1 MKKIADKIA
10 KHSKIILL
18 IAFLLL
24 IPSVMGYINTDINYD
39 ILSYLPEDVSTMKAE
54 KIMKEDFNCGSLAM
68 LEIENMPD
76 KDVAKIKEKVE
87 KVEGVEEVIW
97 KDSFIDITFPNKMIP
112 KDMRDMLYSGD
123 ATMMIVKLK
132 EGTADELTM
141 KAVDTIR
148 GITGR
153 QAFLSGMSGIIKDT
167 KDLSDKEMPLYVVAA
182 GILTM
187 IVLLLTM
194 EYTAIPFVFLT
205 NIAIA
210 IIYNFGTNIIFGE
223 ISYITKALCAILQ
236 LGVTMDYSIFL
247 LHRYDEELLN
257 TDDRQEAMAN
267 AITNTFTSISGSS
280 LTTVAGFIALCA
292 MDLALGKD
300 IGIVMAK
307 GVVLGV
313 LTTVTVLPA
322 LILTFDKVIH
332 NHRHK
337 TILTSF
343 EKTSDFVIRNYKKLT
358 VLFLVLMIPA
368 IYGNNNAKVYYNL
381 DETLPDDLPSIVATN
396 KMKKD
401 FDMNSTDMIFVKD
414 SLDSYKVDQMVSEI
428 EKVDGVNSVVAL
440 EKVVGSGFVQDIIPD
455 SMLSE
460 VKAGGYEQIMINS
473 KYRAATK
480 ECGAQIRELN
490 KIVKKY
496 DPDGL
501 IGGEAPLTEDL
512 IRIADTDFKKV
523 SAVSIIAIFAIIAF
537 VFKSASIPVLLVA
550 AIEGAIF
557 ANLGIPYYTGTVLP
571 FIASI
576 VLGTIQLGATVD
588 YAILLTSRFKEEL
601 GNGYD
606 KYEAMKI
613 AIQKCG
619 RSIVTSG
626 FSFFSSTI
634 GVGIIS
640 KLEMISSLCSLM
652 ARGAII
658 SMFVILFM
666 LPGLLLISEK
676 LIEKTSK
683 DFIPKN

>member
-1 MKKIADKIA
+1 MKKIAEKIA

-24 IPSVMGYINTDINYD
+24 IPSVIGYINTDINYD

-87 KVEGVEEVIW
+87 KVKGVEEVIW
-97 KDSFIDITFPNKMIP
+97 KDSFIDLAFPNEMIP

-141 KAVDTIR
+141 NAVDTIR
-148 GITGR
+148 KIAGK

-167 KDLSDKEMPLYVVAA
+167 KDLSDEEMPYYVVVA

-187 IVLLLTM
+187 IVLFLTM
-194 EYTAIPFVFLT
+194 EYTAIPFIFLV

-257 TDDRQEAMAN
+257 TDDRMEAMAN

-332 NHRHK
+332 NHKHR
-337 TILTSF
+337 TILTEF
-343 EKTSDFVIRNYKKLT
+343 NKTSDFVIRNYKKLT
-358 VLFLVLMIPA
+358 VLFLILLVPA

-381 DETLPDDLPSIVATN
+381 DETLPDNLPSIVSTN

-414 SLDSYKVDQMVSEI
+414 SIDSYKIDKMVSEI

-455 SMLSE
+455 SLLSE
-460 VKAGGYEQIMINS
+460 VKSGGYEQIMINS

-480 ECGAQIRELN
+480 ECGVQLRELD

-496 DPDGL
+496 DPKGL
-501 IGGEAPLTEDL
+501 VGGEAPLTEDL

-523 SAVSIIAIFAIIAF
+523 SAVSILAIFAIIAF

-601 GNGYD
+601 ANGYD

-634 GVGIIS
+634 GVGLIS

-666 LPGLLLISEK
+666 LPGLLLLSEK

>member
-1 MKKIADKIA
+1 MKKIAQQIA

-18 IAFLLL
+18 ISFLLL
-24 IPSVMGYINTDINYD
+24 IPAVIGYINTDINYD
-39 ILSYLPEDVSTMKAE
+39 ILSYLPEDVSTMRAE

-68 LEIENMPD
+68 LEIENMQD
-76 KDVAKIKEKVE
+76 KDVAKIKEEVE
-87 KVEGVEEVIW
+87 KVNGVEEVIW
-97 KDSFIDITFPNKMIP
+97 KDNFIDISFPNEMIP

-123 ATMMIVKLK
+123 ATMMIIKLK

-148 GITGR
+148 SIAGK

-167 KDLSDKEMPLYVVAA
+167 KDLADKEMPFYVIVA

-194 EYTAIPFVFLT
+194 EYTAIPIIFLL

-257 TDDRQEAMAN
+257 TTDRIEAMTN

-280 LTTVAGFIALCA
+280 LTTIAGFIALCA

-307 GVVLGV
+307 GVILGV
-313 LTTVTVLPA
+313 ITTVTVLPS
-322 LILTFDKVIH
+322 LILVFDKLIH
-332 NHRHK
+332 NHKHK
-337 TILTSF
+337 IILTGF
-343 EKTSDFVIRNYKKLT
+343 EKTSDFVLKNYKKLT
-358 VLFLVLMIPA
+358 VVFLIILIPA

-381 DETLPDDLPSIVATN
+381 DETLPDNFPSIVATN

-414 SLDSYKVDQMVSEI
+414 SLDSYKVDQMIDEI
-428 EKVDGVNSVVAL
+428 EKVDGVNSIVAL
-440 EKVVGSGFVQDIIPD
+440 EKVVGSGFVQEIIPD

-460 VKAGGYEQIMINS
+460 VKSGGYEQIMINS
-473 KYRAATK
+473 KYRAASK
-480 ECGAQIRELN
+480 ECGVQIRELN

-512 IRIADTDFKKV
+512 IRIADSDFKKV

-537 VFKSASIPVLLVA
+537 IFKSASIPVLLVLV
-550 AIEGAIF
+550 IEGAIF
-557 ANLGIPYYTGTVLP
+557 INLGIPYYTGTILP

-601 GNGYD
+601 TNGID

-613 AIQKCG
+613 SIQKCG

-634 GVGIIS
+634 GVGLIS

-658 SMFVILFM
+658 SMFVILFI
-666 LPGLLLISEK
+666 LPGLLLLSEK

>member
-1 MKKIADKIA
+1 MKKIAEKIA

-24 IPSVMGYINTDINYD
+24 IPSVIGYINTDINYD

-87 KVEGVEEVIW
+87 KVKGVEEVIW
-97 KDSFIDITFPNKMIP
+97 KDSFIDLSFPNEMIP

-141 KAVDTIR
+141 NAVDTIR
-148 GITGR
+148 KIAGK

-167 KDLSDKEMPLYVVAA
+167 KDLSDEEMPYYVVVA

-187 IVLLLTM
+187 IVLFLTM
-194 EYTAIPFVFLT
+194 EYTAIPFIFLV

-257 TDDRQEAMAN
+257 TDDRMEAMAN

-332 NHRHK
+332 NHKHR
-337 TILTSF
+337 TILTEF
-343 EKTSDFVIRNYKKLT
+343 NKTSDFVIRNYKKLT
-358 VLFLVLMIPA
+358 VLFLILLVPA

-381 DETLPDDLPSIVATN
+381 DETLPDNLPSIVSTN

-414 SLDSYKVDQMVSEI
+414 SIDSYKIDKMVSEI

-455 SMLSE
+455 SLLSE
-460 VKAGGYEQIMINS
+460 VKSGGYEQIMINS

-480 ECGAQIRELN
+480 ECGVQLRELD

-496 DPDGL
+496 DPKGL
-501 IGGEAPLTEDL
+501 VGGEAPLTEDL

-523 SAVSIIAIFAIIAF
+523 SAVSILAIFAIIAF

-601 GNGYD
+601 ANGYD

-634 GVGIIS
+634 GVGLIS

-666 LPGLLLISEK
+666 LPGLLLLSEK